1 MCVGGQNQVMVERHV
16 SGAIGERTVS
26 AVLAPVFRDTKGELR
41 VLLVKRGTRGIYGG
55 QLGFP
60 GGKREPEDDSL
71 LATALREAEEEVGL
85 SRYEVEILTALEP
98 LDTMTSGFRVHA
110 YLASIRPPR
119 RWRLAAGEIRGV
131 ITPAVRT
138 LADPSVRQE
147 RELSFATWAASRR
160 VHCVVLDE
168 DQLLWGVT
176 LRLLDPLLPRLLGG
190 EWAI

>member
-1 MCVGGQNQVMVERHV
+1 VGGQNQVMVERHV

-26 AVLAPVFRDTKGELR
+26 AVLAPVFRDAKGELR

-110 YLASIRPPR
+110 YLASITPPR
-119 RWRLAAGEIRGV
+119 RWRLAAGEIKGV

-138 LADPSVRQE
+138 LADPAVRQE

-160 VHCVVLDE
+160 VNCVVLDE

-176 LRLLDPLLPRLLGG
+176 LGLLDPLLPRLLGG

>member
-1 MCVGGQNQVMVERHV
+1 VGGQNQVMVERHV

-26 AVLAPVFRDTKGELR
+26 AVLAPVFRDAKGELR

-110 YLASIRPPR
+110 YLASITPPR
-119 RWRLAAGEIRGV
+119 RWRLAAGEIKGV

-138 LADPSVRQE
+138 LADPAVRQE

-160 VHCVVLDE
+160 VNCVVLDE

-176 LRLLDPLLPRLLGG
+176 LRLLEPLLPRLLGG
-190 EWAI
+190 EWEI